1 MLLASVANAPARS
14 TIVKRWN
21 HPASKTV
28 SGASVHAESGGLR
41 LPRLQVY
48 TTLERGGILWNA
60 SGVLEEYLAAKRK
73 EDVVAS
79 TSWRY

>member
-1 MLLASVANAPARS
+1 M
-14 TIVKRWN
+14 
-21 HPASKTV
+21 
-28 SGASVHAESGGLR
+28 HAESGGLR

-73 EDVVAS
+73 EDVEAS